1 MPLERDLNLTQLR
14 FLLEVIERGSYSEAA
29 LELNVSQST
38 ISHAVQELE
47 AALGARLLER
57 GRHGAKPTALG
68 ERVALHARSVLA
80 SLEAMREE
88 IALDRA
94 ALTGTLRVASVRSFA
109 TLTLPPILHA
119 FGQAHPGV
127 HFEMVDVE
135 SHPGGIEGGLL
146 EGRAD
151 IGILARP
158 DGDGLMSFELL
169 RDDYLLV
176 WPDDGRETPPGWSD
190 IDTKSLMI
198 CDGECSRLL
207 NRYFTGTGRTF
218 KPTINT
224 RDDSV
229 ILSMVAHGLGVA
241 MMPAISTHPL
251 PVGVRTYPLPEPL
264 ERVIVA
270 AVTPTRYTSPVVKA
284 FIAALRGTDYSAL
297 EPIARAPKPKT
308 PAVNTRTG
316 HAEAR
321 DTN

>member
-68 ERVALHARSVLA
+68 ERVALHARSVIA

-88 IALDRA
+88 VALDRA

-119 FGQAHPGV
+119 FQQAHPGV

-151 IGILARP
+151 IGILAQP

-207 NRYFTGTGRTF
+207 NRYFNGTGRTF

-270 AVTPTRYTSPVVKA
+270 AVTPARYTSPVVKA
-284 FIAALRGTDYSAL
+284 FIAVLRGTDYSAL

-308 PAVNTRTG
+308 PAVNARAA

>member
-1 MPLERDLNLTQLR
+1 MPLERDLHLTQLR

-47 AALGARLLER
+47 GTLGARLLER

-94 ALTGTLRVASVRSFA
+94 TLSGTLRVASVRSFA
-109 TLTLPPILHA
+109 TLTLPPILQA
-119 FGQAHPGV
+119 FRQTHPDV
-127 HFEMVDVE
+127 HIEMVDVE
-135 SHPGGIEGGLL
+135 SDPGGIEGGLL
-146 EGRAD
+146 VGRAD
-151 IGILARP
+151 VGILARP

-169 RDDYLLV
+169 RDDYLLI
-176 WPDDGRETPPGWSD
+176 WPDDGRETPPDWSD
-190 IDTKSLMI
+190 IDAKSVMI

-207 NRYFTGTGRTF
+207 NRYFERSGRTF

-251 PVGVRTYPLPEPL
+251 PAGVRAYPLPDPL
-264 ERVIVA
+264 ERVLVA
-270 AVTPTRYTSPVVKA
+270 AVTPSRYNSPVVKA
-284 FIAALRGTDYSAL
+284 FMAALRGTDYSAL

-308 PAVNTRTG
+308 PAVNARAG
-316 HAEAR
+316 RVGAR

>member
-29 LELNVSQST
+29 LELGVSQST

-57 GRHGAKPTALG
+57 GRHGAKPTMLG
-68 ERVALHARSVLA
+68 ERVAVHARSVLA

-88 IALDRA
+88 VALDRA
-94 ALTGTLRVASVRSFA
+94 TLSGRLRIASVRSFA
-109 TLTLPPILHA
+109 TLTLPPILLGFRA
-119 FGQAHPGV
+119 AHPGV
-127 HFEMVDVE
+127 QFEMVDVE
-135 SHPGGIEGGLL
+135 SDPGGIEGGLL

-158 DGDGLMSFELL
+158 EGDGLMSFELL

-176 WPDDGRETPPGWSD
+176 WPDDGRETPPGWPELD
-190 IDTKSLMI
+190 AQNVMI
-198 CDGECSRLL
+198 CEGECARLL
-207 NRYFTGTGRTF
+207 KRYFEASGRSF

-229 ILSMVAHGLGVA
+229 ILSMVAHGMGVGL
-241 MMPAISTHPL
+241 MPAISTHPL
-251 PVGVRTYPLPEPL
+251 PAGVRAYPLPEPL

-270 AVTPTRYTSPVVKA
+270 SVTPSRYASPLVKA
-284 FIAALRGTDYSAL
+284 FMAALRGTDYSAL
-297 EPIARAPKPKT
+297 ERIARAPKPVARPVKALHER
-308 PAVNTRTG
+308 P
-316 HAEAR
+316 EAR